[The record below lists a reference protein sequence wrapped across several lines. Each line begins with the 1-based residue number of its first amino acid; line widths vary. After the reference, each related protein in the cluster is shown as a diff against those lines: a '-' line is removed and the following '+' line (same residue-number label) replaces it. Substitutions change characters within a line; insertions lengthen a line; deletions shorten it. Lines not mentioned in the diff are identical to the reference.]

1 MIIVVIEIPEFIIPF
16 IPWIRGLVGLSLV
29 GAIFLGAMGAV
40 WIERKL
46 SADIQFRHG
55 PSRVGKFGLLQLVAD
70 AIKLFTKED
79 MRPSNADR
87 LLFDNAPIF
96 MMSSVFLMLVAIPV
110 GAVFINGVEYPLAVT
125 EMDISILYIEA
136 MSAITIFGIFM
147 IAYGSNN
154 KYSLLGAF
162 RNFARMVGYEVPL
175 GITVVSVAVMTGS
188 LNIVEIARA
197 QGLVWNIFLQP
208 IGFIVFFIA
217 LMADMGRLPFD
228 QNESEEELVAG
239 WITEYTGMRF
249 GLGFFAEYIHM
260 ILGSFLVALLFL
272 GGWNVPAFVANN
284 AILGLIA
291 PTGFLLLKT
300 VLVLMTI
307 IGMRWAVPRFR
318 IDQVVDMSWKK
329 LLPLSLLNLVWAVG
343 LGLYLGA

>member
-1 MIIVVIEIPEFIIPF
+1 MIEIPEFIIPL

-46 SADIQFRHG
+46 SADIQFRYG

-79 MRPSNADR
+79 MRPRNADR

-96 MMSSVFLMLVAIPV
+96 MMSSVFLMLVAIPI
-110 GAVFINGVEYPLAVT
+110 GAVFIDGVEYPLAVT
-125 EMDISILYIEA
+125 EMDISVLYIEA
-136 MSAITIFGIFM
+136 VSAITIFGIFM

-175 GITVVSVAVMTGS
+175 GITVVSVGIMTGS
-188 LNIVEIARA
+188 LNIVEIASA
-197 QGLVWNIFLQP
+197 QGLLWNIFLQP

-284 AILGLIA
+284 PVLGLIA
-291 PTGFLLLKT
+291 PTGFLLFKT

-307 IGMRWAVPRFR
+307 IGMRWAVPRYR
-318 IDQVVDMSWKK
+318 IDQVVDLSWKK

>member
-1 MIIVVIEIPEFIIPF
+1 MIVVAIEIPEFIIPF

-272 GGWNVPAFVANN
+272 GGWNVPAFISNN
-284 AILGLIA
+284 PVLGLIA
-291 PTGFLLLKT
+291 PTGILLLKT

>member
-1 MIIVVIEIPEFIIPF
+1 MIEIPEFIVPF
-16 IPWIRGLVGLSLV
+16 LPWIRGIVGLSLI

-46 SADIQFRHG
+46 SADIQFRYG
-55 PSRVGKFGLLQLVAD
+55 PMRVGKFGLLQLVAD

-79 MRPSNADR
+79 LRPKNADR

-96 MMSSVFLMLVAIPV
+96 MMGSVFLMLVAIPV
-110 GAVFINGVEYPLAVT
+110 GAVFINGVEYPLAAT
-125 EMDISILYIEA
+125 EMDISVLYIEA
-136 MSAITIFGIFM
+136 VSAISIFGIFM

-188 LNIVEIARA
+188 LNIVEIAQA

-208 IGFIVFFIA
+208 LGFIVFFIA

-284 AILGLIA
+284 PILGLIA
-291 PTGFLLLKT
+291 PTGFLLVKT
-300 VLVLMTI
+300 VLVLCTI
-307 IGMRWAVPRFR
+307 IMMRWAVPRFR
-318 IDQVVDMSWKK
+318 IDQVVDLSWKK
-329 LLPLSLLNLVWAVG
+329 LLPLSLLNLAWAVG
-343 LGLYLGA
+343 LGLYLGV

>member
-1 MIIVVIEIPEFIIPF
+1 MIEIPEFIVPF

-46 SADIQFRHG
+46 SADIQLRYG

-79 MRPSNADR
+79 MRPRNADR

-125 EMDISILYIEA
+125 EMDISVLYIEA

-175 GITVVSVAVMTGS
+175 GITVVSVGIMTGS
-188 LNIVEIARA
+188 LNIVEIAQS
-197 QGLVWNIFLQP
+197 QGLLWNIFLQP

-284 AILGLIA
+284 PVLGLIA
-291 PTGFLLLKT
+291 PTGFFLLK
-300 VLVLMTI
+300 VLLVLMTI

-318 IDQVVDMSWKK
+318 IDQVVDLSWKK
-329 LLPLSLLNLVWAVG
+329 LLPLSILNLVWAVG

>member
-1 MIIVVIEIPEFIIPF
+1 MSVMIEIPEFIVPF
-16 IPWIRGLVGLSLV
+16 LPWIRGIVGLSLI

-46 SADIQFRHG
+46 SADIQFRYG
-55 PSRVGKFGLLQLVAD
+55 PMRVGKFGLLQLVAD

-79 MRPSNADR
+79 LRPKNADR

-96 MMSSVFLMLVAIPV
+96 MMGSVFLMLVAIPV
-110 GAVFINGVEYPLAVT
+110 GAVFINGVEYPLAAT
-125 EMDISILYIEA
+125 EMDISVLYIEA
-136 MSAITIFGIFM
+136 VSAISIFGIFM

-188 LNIVEIARA
+188 LNIVEIAQA

-208 IGFIVFFIA
+208 LGFIVFFIA

-284 AILGLIA
+284 PILGLIA
-291 PTGFLLLKT
+291 PTGFLLVKT
-300 VLVLMTI
+300 VLVLCTI
-307 IGMRWAVPRFR
+307 IMMRWAVPRFR
-318 IDQVVDMSWKK
+318 IDQVVDLSWKK
-329 LLPLSLLNLVWAVG
+329 LLPLSLLNLAWAVG
-343 LGLYLGA
+343 LGLYLGV

>member
-1 MIIVVIEIPEFIIPF
+1 MVIDIPEFIVPF

-29 GAIFLGAMGAV
+29 GIIFLGAMGAV

-188 LNIVEIARA
+188 LNIVEITQA
-197 QGLVWNIFLQP
+197 QGLLWNIFLQP
-208 IGFIVFFIA
+208 IGFVVFFIA

-284 AILGLIA
+284 PILGLIA

-307 IGMRWAVPRFR
+307 IGMRWAVPRYR
-318 IDQVVDMSWKK
+318 IDQVVDLSWKK
-329 LLPLSLLNLVWAVG
+329 LLPLSLLNLAWAVG

>member
-1 MIIVVIEIPEFIIPF
+1 MIEIPEFIVPF
-16 IPWIRGLVGLSLV
+16 IPLIRGVVGLALI

-46 SADIQFRHG
+46 SGDIQQRYG
-55 PSRVGKFGLLQLVAD
+55 PMRVGKYGLLQLVAD

-79 MRPSNADR
+79 LMPRNADK
-87 LLFDNAPIF
+87 LLFNNAPIF

-110 GAVFINGVEYPLAVT
+110 GAIFVNGVEYPLAVA

-136 MSAITIFGIFM
+136 MSAISIFGIFM

-175 GITVVSVAVMTGS
+175 GITIISVVVMTGS
-188 LNIVEIARA
+188 LNIVEIAQA
-197 QGLVWNIFLQP
+197 QGLLWNIFLQP
-208 IGFIVFFIA
+208 LGFIIFFVA

-239 WITEYTGMRF
+239 WVTEYSGMRF

-272 GGWNVPAFVANN
+272 GGWNVPAFVSNN

-291 PTGFLLLKT
+291 PTGFLLAKT
-300 VLVLMTI
+300 ALVLCTI
-307 IGMRWAVPRFR
+307 VMMRWAVPRYR
-318 IDQVVDMSWKK
+318 IDQVVDLSWKR
-329 LLPLSLLNLVWAVG
+329 LLPLSLVNLVWAVG
-343 LGLYLGA
+343 LGLYLGV

>member
-1 MIIVVIEIPEFIIPF
+1 VIIMVIDIPEFIVPF

-29 GAIFLGAMGAV
+29 GIIFLGAMGAV

-188 LNIVEIARA
+188 LNIVEITQA
-197 QGLVWNIFLQP
+197 QGLLWNIFLQP
-208 IGFIVFFIA
+208 IGFVVFFIA

-284 AILGLIA
+284 PILGLIA

-307 IGMRWAVPRFR
+307 IGMRWAVPRYR
-318 IDQVVDMSWKK
+318 IDQVVDLSWKK
-329 LLPLSLLNLVWAVG
+329 LFPLSLLNLVWAVG

>member
-1 MIIVVIEIPEFIIPF
+1 MVISIPEFIIPL
-16 IPWIRGLVGLSLV
+16 IPWIRGLVGLSLI
-29 GAIFLGAMGAV
+29 GAIFIGAMGAV
-40 WIERKL
+40 WLERKL

-55 PSRVGKFGLLQLVAD
+55 PSRVGKYGLLQLVAD

-79 MRPSNADR
+79 MRPRNADR
-87 LLFDNAPIF
+87 ILFDNAPIF
-96 MMSSVFLMLVAIPV
+96 MMCSIFLMLVAIPV
-110 GAVFINGVEYPLAVT
+110 GAVYINGVEYPLAAT
-125 EMDISILYIEA
+125 EMDISVLYIEA
-136 MSAITIFGIFM
+136 VSAITIFGIFM

-175 GITVVSVAVMTGS
+175 GITVVSVAIMTGS
-188 LNIVEIARA
+188 LNIVEIASA
-197 QGLVWNIFLQP
+197 QGFHWNIFLQP
-208 IGFIVFFIA
+208 IGFVVFFIA
-217 LMADMGRLPFD
+217 LMADLGRLPFD

-249 GLGFFAEYIHM
+249 GLAFFAEYIHM

-284 AILGLIA
+284 ALLGLIA

-318 IDQVVDMSWKK
+318 IDQVVNMSWKK
-329 LLPLSLLNLVWAVG
+329 LLPLSLLNLVWAVF

>member
-1 MIIVVIEIPEFIIPF
+1 MVIEIPEFIVPF

-46 SADIQFRHG
+46 SADIQLRYG
-55 PSRVGKFGLLQLVAD
+55 PSRVGKFGLFQLVAD

-96 MMSSVFLMLVAIPV
+96 MISSVFLMLVAIPV
-110 GAVFINGVEYPLAVT
+110 GAIFINGVEYPLAAT
-125 EMDISILYIEA
+125 EMDISVLYIEA

-147 IAYGSNN
+147 VAYGSNN

-175 GITVVSVAVMTGS
+175 GITVVSVAIMTGS
-188 LNIVEIARA
+188 LNIVEIASA
-197 QGLVWNIFLQP
+197 QGLLWNIFLQP
-208 IGFIVFFIA
+208 IGFVVFFIA

-249 GLGFFAEYIHM
+249 GLAFFAEYIHM
-260 ILGSFLVALLFL
+260 ILGSFLIALLFL

-284 AILGLIA
+284 AVLGLVA
-291 PTGFLLLKT
+291 PTGFFLLKT

>member
-1 MIIVVIEIPEFIIPF
+1 MIEIPEFIIPL
-16 IPWIRGLVGLSLV
+16 IPWIRGVVGLVLV

-40 WIERKL
+40 WLERKL
-46 SADIQFRHG
+46 SADIQFRYG

-79 MRPSNADR
+79 VRPRNADR

-110 GAVFINGVEYPLAVT
+110 GAVFINGVQYPLAVT
-125 EMDISILYIEA
+125 EMDVSVLYIEA
-136 MSAITIFGIFM
+136 VSAISIFGIFM

-175 GITVVSVAVMTGS
+175 GITVVSVAIMTGS
-188 LNIVEIARA
+188 LNIVEIASA
-197 QGLVWNIFLQP
+197 QGLHWNIFLQP

-284 AILGLIA
+284 PVLGLIA
-291 PTGFLLLKT
+291 PTGFFLLKT

-318 IDQVVDMSWKK
+318 IDQVVDLSWKK

>member
-1 MIIVVIEIPEFIIPF
+1 MIEIPEFIIPF

-40 WIERKL
+40 WLERKL
-46 SADIQFRHG
+46 SAAIQFRYG

-79 MRPSNADR
+79 LRPKNADR
-87 LLFDNAPIF
+87 MLFDNATIF

-110 GAVFINGVEYPLAVT
+110 GAVFINGVEYPLAAT
-125 EMDISILYIEA
+125 EMDISVLYIEA
-136 MSAITIFGIFM
+136 MSALTIFGIFM
-147 IAYGSNN
+147 IGYGSNN

-175 GITVVSVAVMTGS
+175 GITVVSVGIMTGS
-188 LNIVEIARA
+188 LNIVEIASA
-197 QGLVWNIFLQP
+197 QGLHWNIFMQP

-239 WITEYTGMRF
+239 WITEYSGMRF

-272 GGWNVPAFVANN
+272 GGWNVPVFISNN
-284 AILGLIA
+284 PVLGFIV

-318 IDQVVDMSWKK
+318 IDQVVDLSWKK
-329 LLPLSLLNLVWAVG
+329 LLPLALLNLVWAVG

>member
-1 MIIVVIEIPEFIIPF
+1 MIEIPELIVPF
-16 IPWIRGLVGLSLV
+16 IPWIRGVVGLALVGV
-29 GAIFLGAMGAV
+29 IFLGAMGAV

-46 SADIQFRHG
+46 SADIQFRYG
-55 PSRVGKFGLLQLVAD
+55 PMRVGKFGLLQLVAD

-79 MRPSNADR
+79 LRPKNADR

-96 MMSSVFLMLVAIPV
+96 LMSSVFLMLVAIPV
-110 GAVFINGVEYPLAVT
+110 GAVFIGGVEYPLAVT

-136 MSAITIFGIFM
+136 MSSISIFGIFM
-147 IAYGSNN
+147 MSYGSNN

-175 GITVVSVAVMTGS
+175 GITVISVAVMTGS
-188 LNIVEIARA
+188 LNIVEIAQG

-208 IGFIVFFIA
+208 IGFVVFFIA

-239 WITEYTGMRF
+239 WITEYSGMRF

-272 GGWNVPAFVANN
+272 GGWNVPTFVANN
-284 AILGLIA
+284 AVLGLIA

-300 VLVLMTI
+300 VLVLCTI
-307 IGMRWAVPRFR
+307 VMLRWAVPRYR
-318 IDQVVDMSWKK
+318 IDQVVDLSWKR

-343 LGLYLGA
+343 LGLYLGV